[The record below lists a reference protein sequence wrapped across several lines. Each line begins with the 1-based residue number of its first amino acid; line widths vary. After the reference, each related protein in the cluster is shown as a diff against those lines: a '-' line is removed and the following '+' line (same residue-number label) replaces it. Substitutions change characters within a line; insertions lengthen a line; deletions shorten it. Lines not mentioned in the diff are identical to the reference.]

1 MKTQYKLMILLLSI
15 ILISF
20 ISNAETLIEV
30 TEGDF
35 VNLKVSASDADQD
48 TITYTFSEPLDEE
61 GQWQTGYGDY
71 GEYYIDITVSD
82 GQSETTEAVKLIVNK
97 ANWPPV
103 LEEIEDIVIGEGET
117 VLIEPN
123 AEDEEGDELY
133 YYISDPIG
141 EDGIWETSY
150 EDAGE
155 YFILVT
161 ATDSQHDPVS
171 QEFTI
176 IVQDINQDPEVL
188 GYSPKEADIEIDE
201 GKKQIF
207 ALDANDPDNNKLE
220 YRWELD
226 GELVSKKET
235 FIFETDYKSAG
246 DYALKGTVSDGKVIM
261 GVVWDIEVE
270 DINSLPVIEGLK
282 DITVE
287 EGDLIKLKFKVSDED
302 GDNVTYSISDP
313 IGDDKEWQTWY
324 DSEGTYEVD
333 VLLSDGK
340 EDVVETFKVIVKDVD
355 RAPEFNEI
363 EDITINEM
371 EQIEIGLQ
379 ATDPDGDSITFTVEN
394 LPEGAILDGDEFTFN
409 TNKDTVLKQKSWI
422 NSVLKFLRI
431 DDLIYRNKKK
441 FKVTFVATGREESTE
456 NKVKIIVNNVNR
468 FPSLLDLGDLV
479 VNEGEIA
486 YVTPQVIEE
495 DNDRI
500 KFTIS
505 DPVGNNGKWKTDY
518 DDAGTYEIE
527 VTASDREHTDSQ
539 NITLIVNNVN
549 RAPEFKK
556 VKPIDIEE
564 GKTISL
570 SPVVEDLD
578 GDEIELT
585 IDDLP
590 YGANF
595 ENNQFTWT
603 PYYDVVEYRGGT
615 TTYEIKFT
623 ATDGSSVSEQT
634 AQITV
639 EDVNRAPEF
648 NDTWPASSV
657 KVYKGVPILFKGNAE
672 DPDGNDL
679 TYNWD
684 FGMFDELEYGE
695 PVIKRTF
702 TSTGDK
708 KIKLTVS
715 DGDKEITKTWKIKV
729 VENPFTQAA
738 AIAFQEPEVEQ
749 EVEVIIEP
757 VIVIQEQVVVQE
769 TIEDLDKVYNLEI
782 VYDGRAN

>member
-1 MKTQYKLMILLLSI
+1 MILLLSI

-282 DITVE
+282 DITAE